1 MDKLAP
7 WLSRSLEKVLD
18 QAGTERLHHA
28 LLVDTRPGWGTEHFV
43 AAWVATLVGIE
54 DDPRELAH
62 PDVLWIKPDG
72 PVLKIDQM
80 RDLIDF
86 VGHSVQVAQRK
97 VVVVESIETANIAAS
112 NAILK
117 SLEEPPPNTHLI
129 LLTHAIDLLMP
140 TIRSRCQRISHEYGT
155 QSECQDW
162 LVEQGMNSEDIEKL
176 AVEFGNTPYSI
187 LEAGEQ
193 KLESLRARL
202 LSTWR
207 TSERTLQ
214 LASEL
219 KNEEIDGLLVRWMRI
234 AERFAQR
241 GTNPRVHLFW
251 DDLIAA
257 RRAFKEV
264 ATLNK
269 QLQIERL
276 LIKWSELA
284 R

>member
-1 MDKLAP
+1 MLAP
-7 WLSRSLEKVLD
+7 WLSRSLERVLD
-18 QAGTERLHHA
+18 SSDTERLHHA
-28 LLVDTRPGWGTEHFV
+28 LLVDTKPGWGAEHFV
-43 AAWVATLVGIE
+43 AAWVAALIE
-54 DDPRELAH
+54 MNGDPREASH

-80 RDLIDF
+80 RELIEF
-86 VGHSVQVAQRK
+86 VGHTVQVARRK
-97 VVVVESIETANIAAS
+97 VVVVESVETANVAAS

-129 LLTHAIDLLMP
+129 LITNTIDLLIP
-140 TIRSRCQRISHEYGT
+140 TVRSRCQRISHDYG
-155 QSECQDW
+155 SEPERHNW
-162 LVEQGMNSEDIEKL
+162 LIEQGMNTEDVEKL
-176 AVEFGNTPYSI
+176 AVEFGYSPYSI

-193 KLESLRARL
+193 KLQSLRARL

-207 TSERTLQ
+207 VPERTLQ
-214 LASEL
+214 LAGEL
-219 KNEEIDGLLVRWMRI
+219 KNEDIDGLLVRWMRI

-241 GTNPRVHLFW
+241 GTNPQIHLFW

-264 ATLNK
+264 ASLNK

-284 R
+284 G